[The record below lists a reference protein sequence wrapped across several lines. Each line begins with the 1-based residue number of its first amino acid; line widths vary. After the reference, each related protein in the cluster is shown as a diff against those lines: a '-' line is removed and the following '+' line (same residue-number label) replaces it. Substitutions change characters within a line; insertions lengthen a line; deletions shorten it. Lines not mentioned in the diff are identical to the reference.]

1 MSNLIAAIYAYDR
14 NETTANELLDT
25 LRAAPTVHG
34 FSHEDA
40 NVEESLALVY
50 GLKIVNEVEL
60 TLDES
65 DALFDFIDENE
76 GRDDLAIES
85 GAPEYNEISAAVFEE
100 GKVLFVPYMDEN
112 GEPTAKFFSLES
124 VEA

>member
-40 NVEESLALVY
+40 NVEESLAFCY
-50 GLKIVNEVEL
+50 GLRIVNEVEL

-65 DALFDFIDENE
+65 NALFDFIDEDGGEN
-76 GRDDLAIES
+76 DLAIES
-85 GAPEYNEISAAVFEE
+85 GAPYYNEISAVVYDE
-100 GKVLFVPYMDEN
+100 GKVLFVPYVDEN
-112 GEPTAKFFSLES
+112 GEPTAKFFSLE
-124 VEA
+124 ATA